1 MQVGAS
7 FIVCVKLFLI
17 LFSFVFQKQG
27 NTSNI
32 QIQALNNER
41 IPKV

>member
-7 FIVCVKLFLI
+7 FIVCEAFLI

-32 QIQALNNER
+32 QIQALNNEG
-41 IPKV
+41 IPEV